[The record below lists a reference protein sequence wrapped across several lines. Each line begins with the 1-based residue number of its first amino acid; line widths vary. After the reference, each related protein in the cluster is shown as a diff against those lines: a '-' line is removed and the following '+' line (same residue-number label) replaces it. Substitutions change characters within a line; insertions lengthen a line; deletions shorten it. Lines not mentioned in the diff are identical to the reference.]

1 MKILKKI
8 SYLVMLVIFVQNCEA
23 DKKNN
28 DTLIAGLAIASLSNC
43 FSVPAQAIV
52 KDGNAATTVTY
63 NCTVSGKVYTC
74 EPTGGGNKVVR
85 TYSSATAAKLG
96 VVDPPSL
103 SNQHVQRG
111 LEKRTEGATE
121 TNFVY
126 NASNQ
131 LQSVSSPTV
140 TYSNYDDRGFPR
152 SNSSGSTITYTYE
165 GSRTIPT
172 TVSDAANTYTYDNR
186 GWATKVSFGFGNP
199 TTVEYS
205 GSLGIC
211 Q

>member
-1 MKILKKI
+1 MLKKI
-8 SYLVMLVIFVQNCEA
+8 IYLVLLVVFFQNCEA
-23 DKKNN
+23 EKKDNN
-28 DTLIAGLAIASLSNC
+28 ALVAGLAIASLSNC

-63 NCTVSGKVYTC
+63 NCSVSGKVYTC
-74 EPTGGGNKVVR
+74 APTDGGNKVVR
-85 TYSSATAAKLG
+85 TYTSATAAKLS
-96 VVDPPSL
+96 VVDPPSF

-111 LEKRTEGATE
+111 LEKRVEGATE
-121 TNFVY
+121 TAFVY

-131 LQSVSSPTV
+131 LQSVSSPAA
-140 TYSNYDDRGFPR
+140 TYSNYDEKGFPK
-152 SNSSGSTITYTYE
+152 SNSTGSTITYTYE

-199 TTVEYS
+199 TTIEYT